1 MRLFRWS
8 WLLSVETVGFQVRG
22 VGGGGTESV
31 CSRRYHWSFLLIRII
46 CDDRWS
52 VLSLGAAGDQHQT
65 SWLSVVFLTSVLE
78 ASPDP
83 SAFSVKLLLL
93 NPLQRVTFSKLEL
106 FHMKGE
112 HTCGGFFQFCG
123 ITFRS
128 NFRNDF
134 PSLGMAAHRH
144 IFPLNT
150 LFISSYWVF
159 LMRNKKKK
167 SLFFSLQLKWSQK
180 WTPVTHILA
189 HLVKTFM
196 RLVSIG
202 CLSVN
207 NGRSPCLLALLGKAW
222 AFFLILILFA
232 TYNCSESNQ
241 ENTKYWFLHGRD

>member
-1 MRLFRWS
+1 MTSICRDRWIPGKRS
-8 WLLSVETVGFQVRG
+8 WGRGSWECVFKAISLKLSSHQNNLRWQM
-22 VGGGGTESV
+22 V
-31 CSRRYHWSFLLIRII
+31 CSQLECSRGPASDILAFSGFPHFSPWSI
-46 CDDRWS
+46 
-52 VLSLGAAGDQHQT
+52 
-65 SWLSVVFLTSVLE
+65 SW
-78 ASPDP
+78 P

-144 IFPLNT
+144 MFPLNT

-159 LMRNKKKK
+159 LMWKNK
-167 SLFFSLQLKWSQK
+167 SGFFSLQLKWSQK
-180 WTPVTHILA
+180 WTPVTHVLA
-189 HLVKTFM
+189 HLVKTFT

-202 CLSVN
+202 FLSVN
-207 NGRSPCLLALLGKAW
+207 NGRSPCLLALLGKTW

-241 ENTKYWFLHGRD
+241 ENTKYWFLHWRD